1 MIPAFKCKDS
11 WTEWEKAVTSG
22 ILKKSQVS
30 KEVFKD
36 LVGYNESFIFFKGR
50 PAFKIEED

>member
-22 ILKKSQVS
+22 VLKKSQVS
-30 KEVFKD
+30 EGVFKD
-36 LVGYNESFIFFKGR
+36 LVGYNEACIFFKGR
-50 PAFKIEED
+50 PAFKIEDD